1 MGVHAGILTFRIGK
15 HKSSLSA
22 RLETLLERVQ
32 VIGVCFR
39 VHFTASWRPLK
50 QKISFSGAYCRNGV
64 DFKKAFSPYS
74 NTIKLFTVF
83 DFCIISVCTMVFV
96 QVC

>member
-1 MGVHAGILTFRIGK
+1 MDVHAGILTFGIGRS
-15 HKSSLSA
+15 KSSLSA
-22 RLETLLERVQ
+22 RLKTFLERVQ
-32 VIGVCFR
+32 VIVVCFR

-64 DFKKAFSPYS
+64 DFKKAFSLYS

-83 DFCIISVCTMVFV
+83 DFCNISVCTRVFV